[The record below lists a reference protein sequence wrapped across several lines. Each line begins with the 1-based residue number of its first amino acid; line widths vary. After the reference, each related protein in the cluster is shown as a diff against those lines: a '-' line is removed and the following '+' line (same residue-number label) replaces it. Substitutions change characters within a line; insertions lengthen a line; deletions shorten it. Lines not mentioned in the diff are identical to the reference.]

1 MSDRL
6 LLSSCWLIYLVAI
19 ATSGG
24 FVTYLAG
31 WQHPLAWTGVGV
43 FAALVAVAWWGR
55 APQASTPR
63 FSGFDILM
71 QTAVHCL
78 PVLLLAGIGNQALGR
93 HAAQLAPQTVRAGP
107 APAASDELTLSDLYR
122 RHAVLPA
129 ETTLIGMTFVPTD
142 ADCARLPGGLTRAD
156 VPLLL
161 YRYEITCCAAD
172 AAPVFVILHGLDP
185 AAYRDDTWL
194 RVTGKLTPPGGP
206 TNLARLEV
214 EAATGVPPPAS
225 SYLSRRFDGR

>member
-6 LLSSCWLIYLVAI
+6 LLSCCWLIYLVAI

-43 FAALVAVAWWGR
+43 FTVLVAVAWWGK
-55 APQASTPR
+55 APMASTQHLAP
-63 FSGFDILM
+63 FDVLM

-78 PVLLLAGIGNQALGR
+78 PLLMLASVGNQTLGR
-93 HAAQLAPQTVRAGP
+93 HAAQLAPQVMRDGA
-107 APAASDELTLSDLYR
+107 APSSSDELTLNDIYLR
-122 RHAVLPA
+122 NAVLPS
-129 ETTLIGMTFVPTD
+129 ETTLIGMSFVPTD

-172 AAPVFVILHGLDP
+172 AAPIFVILHGLDP
-185 AAYRDDTWL
+185 AAYRNDTWL
-194 RVTGKLTPPGGP
+194 QITGKLTPPGGP
-206 TNLARLEV
+206 TNLARFDV
-214 EAATGVPPPAS
+214 QAATLIPPPAEP
-225 SYLSRRFDGR
+225 YLSRRFGRR

>member
-1 MSDRL
+1 MIDRL
-6 LLSSCWLIYLVAI
+6 LLSCCWLIYLGAI

-43 FAALVAVAWWGR
+43 FAVLVAVAWWGN
-55 APQASTPR
+55 APMANSR
-63 FSGFDILM
+63 HLSAFDALM

-78 PVLLLAGIGNQALGR
+78 PLLLLAGIGNQALGR
-93 HAAQLAPQTVRAGP
+93 HAALLAPQVVREGA
-107 APAASDELTLSDLYR
+107 APSSPDAFTLSDVYR
-122 RHAVLPA
+122 RDAVLPR

-172 AAPVFVILHGLDP
+172 AAPIFIILHGLDP
-185 AAYRDDTWL
+185 AAHPNDTWL
-194 RVTGKLTPPGGP
+194 QVTGRLIPPSGP
-206 TNLARLEV
+206 TNLACLEILTSA
-214 EAATGVPPPAS
+214 EIPPPAS
-225 SYLSRRFDGR
+225 PYLSRRFGGR